1 MFQHRTVVLAFAA
14 ATTIGLLPTASGA
27 ADQKPVFDLSAPG
40 HREWSFLGKKNVGF
54 NPTVPGCDG
63 GNLSPALQ
71 WSKAPAA
78 TKSFAIVLVDL
89 SGNPPLGF
97 VHWVAYGIPASKT
110 GLKEGEASKPSS
122 EFTGGK
128 SGIGRDTYFGPCPP
142 AGEKAHP
149 FTFVLM
155 ATDLA
160 PGALGPG
167 LTREELATA
176 LRGHIVGRTT
186 LVLRY
191 GG

>member
-1 MFQHRTVVLAFAA
+1 MVHHRMAALAFAA
-14 ATTIGLLPTASGA
+14 ATATGLLPSASGA
-27 ADQKPVFDLSAPG
+27 AGMKPVFELTAPG
-40 HREWSFLGKKNVGF
+40 HKEWTPLAKKNAGN

-63 GNLSPALQ
+63 GNQSPALH
-71 WSKAPAA
+71 WSNVPAN
-78 TKSFAIVLVDL
+78 TKSFAIVLIDL
-89 SGNPPLGF
+89 GGNPPQGF
-97 VHWVAYGIPASKT
+97 VHWVAYGIPASKS
-110 GLKEGEASKPSS
+110 GLKEGEASKPSH

-160 PGALGPG
+160 PGALEPG
-167 LTREELATA
+167 MTRDDLAAA
-176 LRGHIVGRTT
+176 LKGHIVGRTT